1 MCGRPVCGAHVGR
14 ELPLGVIADVRRTQ
28 GWAEAALA
36 DCGFGKTLGEAV
48 EVILNVVSPEHQ
60 TGEHDSEAVG
70 VRVRAT
76 VRVRARDRRQ
86 FDVDAVDR
94 VVRLCDPICTEVDCS
109 RKMCSKGN
117 VMLGTRSGTTNEL
130 VHQVQ
135 NITINLQR
143 TETGEVKN
151 YMSENTFALIFRT
164 TLNETYKTTPIV
176 FSLNRP
182 ENTAGA
188 IEAALLALPARA
200 RLAGVSERGPSQ
212 EGP

>member
-1 MCGRPVCGAHVGR
+1 
-14 ELPLGVIADVRRTQ
+14 
-28 GWAEAALA
+28 
-36 DCGFGKTLGEAV
+36 
-48 EVILNVVSPEHQ
+48 
-60 TGEHDSEAVG
+60 
-70 VRVRAT
+70 
-76 VRVRARDRRQ
+76 
-86 FDVDAVDR
+86 
-94 VVRLCDPICTEVDCS
+94 
-109 RKMCSKGN
+109 MCSKGN
-117 VMLGTRSGTTNEL
+117 GMLGTRSGTPNEL

-143 TETGEVKN
+143 TETGGEVKN
-151 YMSENTFALIFRT
+151 YMMSENTFALIFRT

-182 ENTAGA
+182 ENTADA

>member
-1 MCGRPVCGAHVGR
+1 
-14 ELPLGVIADVRRTQ
+14 
-28 GWAEAALA
+28 
-36 DCGFGKTLGEAV
+36 
-48 EVILNVVSPEHQ
+48 
-60 TGEHDSEAVG
+60 
-70 VRVRAT
+70 
-76 VRVRARDRRQ
+76 
-86 FDVDAVDR
+86 
-94 VVRLCDPICTEVDCS
+94 
-109 RKMCSKGN
+109 MCSKGN
-117 VMLGTRSGTTNEL
+117 GMLGTRSGTPSEL
-130 VHQVQ
+130 VDQVQ

>member
-1 MCGRPVCGAHVGR
+1 VVDNSAGFC
-14 ELPLGVIADVRRTQ
+14 LDRR
-28 GWAEAALA
+28 
-36 DCGFGKTLGEAV
+36 AV
-48 EVILNVVSPEHQ
+48 ELYEERRVEEDV
-60 TGEHDSEAVG
+60 VG

-76 VRVRARDRRQ
+76 VRVRARDRRR

-117 VMLGTRSGTTNEL
+117 DMLGTRSGTTNEL

-164 TLNETYKTTPIV
+164 ALNETYKTTPII

-182 ENTAGA
+182 ENTADA